1 MVHAQEGHC
10 PYPPDAKKEAKNS
23 TSKLRR
29 RDSDFNRLLQQTYS
43 VFVDAKRL
51 LTQTN

>member
-1 MVHAQEGHC
+1 MMHAHEGTVHN
-10 PYPPDAKKEAKNS
+10 PPDAKKEAQNS

-29 RDSDFNRLLQQTYS
+29 CDSDLNRLLQQTYS